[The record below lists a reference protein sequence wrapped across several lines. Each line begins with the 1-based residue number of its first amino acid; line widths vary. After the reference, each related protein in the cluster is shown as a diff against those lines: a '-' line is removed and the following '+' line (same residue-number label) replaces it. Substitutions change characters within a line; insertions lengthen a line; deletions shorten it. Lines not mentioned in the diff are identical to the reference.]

1 MSSIPRNFGGVHSF
15 TGYRPRA
22 KMEASASATPKT
34 LRPTGSAGLRY
45 SRRLHLYKKGRRK
58 CSSVTKLG
66 GQIKVPKWAKRSCQ
80 KHLTVW
86 LFVTI
91 LFYLGASYFAIA
103 GSDPIGGKLFA
114 FLIPTFFLVVGLA
127 MIHLSTWASRNDV
140 EYVSTKIGEAFRANG
155 A

>member
-1 MSSIPRNFGGVHSF
+1 MPVF
-15 TGYRPRA
+15 TGAFEIRNDATWLTGHFGLHRA
-22 KMEASASATPKT
+22 A
-34 LRPTGSAGLRY
+34 
-45 SRRLHLYKKGRRK
+45 
-58 CSSVTKLG
+58 
-66 GQIKVPKWAKRSCQ
+66 KVFLA
-80 KHLTVW
+80 VW